1 MCIYIYICWLRCLR
15 CIFCIFAD
23 WIAECIADF
32 LIFAALVRCFFFAML
47 HLSDVTQRLKD
58 FALSCAG
65 SSKKGCARTGSP
77 KSHD

>member
-32 LIFAALVRCFFFAML
+32 LIFAALVRCFFFCHASSL
-47 HLSDVTQRLKD
+47 RRDPKAER
-58 FALSCAG
+58 FCAELRWFFEKG
-65 SSKKGCARTGSP
+65 LCKNGFSKIA
-77 KSHD
+77 